1 MSEEKDLNFEA
12 FKTIGSFRGL
22 DFDDARVVP
31 GFVTDTYIL
40 IVSGEKPY
48 LNMDVELV
56 PRIYVRQ
63 PEYWGFDI
71 VGSIPGGIGLPAFG
85 RYKEYKDLS
94 GVTGTKGV
102 EVFGTDYSLKIDV
115 PPNFEQQME
124 VLKGHVKGRAQLCN
138 KRGDVEYRANQI
150 GGTVFLIATGTHGT
164 PGYETFFEQALIDIF
179 PPQFI
184 LKHIAPGGITPQIVT
199 PFVAVTR
206 FRASEAI
213 AELTVHD
220 AQGEHRVKVDQTPD

>member
-12 FKTIGSFRGL
+12 LKTVESFRGL

-31 GFVTDTYIL
+31 GFVTGTYIL

-48 LNMDVELV
+48 LNMNVKLV

-85 RYKEYKDLS
+85 RYTAHKDLS

-102 EVFGTDYSLKIDV
+102 EVFGTDYSLKIPV
-115 PPNFEQQME
+115 PPNFEHQLE
-124 VLKGHVKGRAQLCN
+124 VLKGGAKGKAQLCN

-150 GGTVFLIATGTHGT
+150 GDMVFLIATGTHGT
-164 PGYETFFEQALIDIF
+164 LGYETFFEQALIDIF

-184 LKHIAPGGITPQIVT
+184 LKHVAPCDITPQVIT

-206 FRASEAI
+206 FRASGAI
-213 AELTVHD
+213 DELTVHD
-220 AQGEHRVKVDQTPD
+220 AQGAHQVRVDQTPD